1 MKKLTGVLLLSSA
14 LAATVGLS
22 YLSEA
27 RASYEEPSWK
37 SLKKDGK
44 FELRLYPSV
53 VAASVTVPVDN
64 KDSKA
69 MNKAF
74 GMLAGYIFG
83 KNKSKAKIAM
93 TVPVTE
99 IRKDESEKIAM
110 TVPVVS
116 ARSGSRSDMTMS
128 FYMPSSYKIEDLPE
142 ALDKNIQFS
151 VVPSK
156 TYATV
161 RFSGLAGSD
170 SIAANT
176 RELKSFIEKNKL
188 EIVGEPI
195 SAYYNPPWTL
205 PFLRR
210 NEVWLEVRAEVKAD
224 GKTEGKTDGKSE

>member
-27 RASYEEPSWK
+27 KASYEEPRWK

-53 VAASVTVPVDN
+53 VAASVTVPLN
-64 KDSKA
+64 NQSTSENAAQAGKDSKA

-74 GMLAGYIFG
+74 GVLAGYIFG
-83 KNKSKAKIAM
+83 KNKSKSKIAM

-99 IRKDESEKIAM
+99 IRKSESEKIAM

-116 ARSGSRSDMTMS
+116 AQSGSRSDMTMS

-142 ALDKNIQFS
+142 ALDKNIQFA

-161 RFSGLAGSD
+161 RFSGLAGAEA
-170 SIAANT
+170 IATNT
-176 RELKSFIEKNKL
+176 RELKSFIEKSKL
-188 EIVGEPI
+188 EIIGEPI

-210 NEVWLEVRAEVKAD
+210 NEVWIEVK
-224 GKTEGKTDGKSE
+224 TEQP